1 MIVTRSFENNF
12 SRVGI
17 YPNIELFCSCLI
29 NITQDIRHDAVP
41 GIRSIVH
48 VCYILNIEKFV
59 EKRCAIYSQ
68 ISNMFRVQIK
78 SPHK

>member
-29 NITQDIRHDAVP
+29 NITQDIRHDVP

-48 VCYILNIEKFV
+48 VCCILNIEKFV
-59 EKRCAIYSQ
+59 ERKRCA
-68 ISNMFRVQIK
+68 K
-78 SPHK
+78 